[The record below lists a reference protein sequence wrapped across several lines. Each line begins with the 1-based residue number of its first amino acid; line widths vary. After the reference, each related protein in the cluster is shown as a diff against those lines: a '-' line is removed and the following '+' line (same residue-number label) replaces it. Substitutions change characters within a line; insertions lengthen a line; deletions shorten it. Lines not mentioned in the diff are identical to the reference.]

1 MSTPTTAAVL
11 LDADGK
17 PIGDRRVVDAVGEAF
32 IPASRRKDG
41 TWRKEIKYDFRQRR
55 LCNSCVQLRH
65 ASRAFSPPS
74 SFPCILL
81 VEYGQAIFHLMR
93 LLRTFPEQQ
102 G

>member
-17 PIGDRRVVDAVGEAF
+17 PVGDRRAVDAVGEAF

-41 TWRKEIKYDFRQRR
+41 TWRKEIKYDLRLLQ

-65 ASRAFSPPS
+65 ASRAFSPTN
-74 SFPCILL
+74 SFPCIRF
-81 VEYGQAIFHLMR
+81 VE
-93 LLRTFPEQQ
+93 
-102 G
+102 